1 MHVATKNPYILPLLQ
16 HTCRLLHHSSMYE
29 ERKRRVREIVKTKNV
44 YQSYKSALSQT
55 IRVVESSPI
64 EQTMV
69 LATWLF
75 ATWEGAYILA
85 NSLLRGLDLVKLPPE
100 CLMASRHR
108 ASCEQFQNV
117 FSSSSSGVPRWT
129 QILPSLPMSPG
140 DEGFFLITS
149 TLGTL
154 LTGKA
159 NLSVRISPSWI
170 RDAGFVCPWGATTN
184 GHLMMPIKMMD
195 IRAKQALAA
204 LLAGGHFTNAK
215 ESVLTRIP
223 IADGFAWNDVIQGIL
238 SKWRALVIT
247 AFIRICLDTAEEIE
261 GRKAAKA
268 ALVRSAQHL
277 VGVFPDYAEL
287 LQQCWN
293 LAAQPSDKIPSDTL
307 LQVLEE
313 SLTRHVYE

>member
-1 MHVATKNPYILPLLQ
+1 MH
-16 HTCRLLHHSSMYE
+16 E
-29 ERKRRVREIVKTKNV
+29 ERKRRVREIVKTPHI
-44 YQSYKSALSQT
+44 YQSYKTALSQT
-55 IRVVESSPI
+55 IRVVESSPL
-64 EQTMV
+64 EQTLV

-85 NSLLRGLDLVKLPPE
+85 HSLLRGLDQVKLPPE

-108 ASCEQFQNV
+108 VSCERFQTAL
-117 FSSSSSGVPRWT
+117 SSSSATPRWT
-129 QILPSLPMSPG
+129 QILPSLPMSSG

-159 NLSVRISPSWI
+159 NLSIRISPSWI
-170 RDAGFVCPWGATTN
+170 RDTGFVCPWGATTN
-184 GHLMMPIKMMD
+184 GHLMVPIKMLD

-223 IADGFAWNDVIQGIL
+223 IADGFAWNDVVQGII

-247 AFIRICLDTAEEIE
+247 AFIRVCLDTAESIE
-261 GRKAAKA
+261 GRKAAEA
-268 ALVRSAQHL
+268 VLVRSAQHL
-277 VGVFPDYAEL
+277 VRVFPECAKL

-293 LAAQPSDKIPSDTL
+293 LAAQPSDKTPSDKM
-307 LQVLEE
+307 LQVLET
-313 SLTRHVYE
+313 SLIRHM